1 MGMRVSVTMVIAV
14 LLALPVTAAADD
26 WLLGGTTPEPRLL
39 PQDASP
45 DGEYSRF
52 TVSFWSGLDRRPRR
66 FDDSTSSA
74 SDFGASARHYFGSD
88 NTSWWGIDTS
98 VALQDPAEP
107 LLDRQGWQ
115 MGIAAGRGWA
125 SGFDVRGRIDYER
138 AQFNYQD
145 LSMATQSW
153 RASAELDYS
162 WSESWGVFAGLGYRR
177 GTGNNGD
184 MNGNSTWASDTIR
197 GPGWRT
203 YQTSARTVT
212 FTFGAHI
219 DLGPATQF
227 LVAWQRLDGRVR
239 DTGLD
244 FDSSVYRFQLQ
255 HGF

>member
-1 MGMRVSVTMVIAV
+1 MGMRVSAAIVIGAFLASPAAV
-14 LLALPVTAAADD
+14 HADD
-26 WLLGGTTPEPRLL
+26 WLLGGMTAEQRLL

-52 TVSFWSGLDRRPRR
+52 TVSFWSGLDQRPRS
-66 FDDSTSSA
+66 FYDSTDAA
-74 SDFGASARHYFGSD
+74 SDFGATARQYFGSS
-88 NTSWWGIDTS
+88 NASWWGIDTR
-98 VALQDPAEP
+98 VALQGQSEP
-107 LLDRQGWQ
+107 MLDRQGWQ
-115 MGIAAGRGWA
+115 MGIAAGHGWA

-138 AQFNYQD
+138 AQFSYQD
-145 LSMATQSW
+145 QSMATQSW

-162 WSESWGVFAGLGYRR
+162 WSENWGLFAGLGYRR
-177 GTGNNGD
+177 GTGSNGD
-184 MNGNSTWASDTIR
+184 GNNSTWAGDTIS

-239 DTGLD
+239 DTGMD
-244 FDSSVYRFQLQ
+244 FDSRVYRFQLQ